1 MRWRW
6 GELEGLPRWAAAFMA
21 LIGGSALV
29 YVLVCPSLVVYLW
42 LDPIVF

>member
-1 MRWRW
+1 MRWR
-6 GELEGLPRWAAAFMA
+6 GDELEGLPRWAASLAA

-29 YVLVCPSLVVYLW
+29 YFLVCLSLVVYLW